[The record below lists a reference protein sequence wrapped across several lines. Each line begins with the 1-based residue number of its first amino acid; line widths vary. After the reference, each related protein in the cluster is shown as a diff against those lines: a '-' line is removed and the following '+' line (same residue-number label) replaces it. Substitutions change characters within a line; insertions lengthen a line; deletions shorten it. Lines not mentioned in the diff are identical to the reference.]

1 MSTSPTLRTSA
12 LDPEQVEQAA
22 RVYKALADPIRLH
35 LLARIVS
42 CAGQPCV
49 LDISEGLTV
58 TAPTVSYHLRVLREA
73 GLVHRVRRGTSI
85 HYQADLQA
93 LSRFGALLICC

>member
-1 MSTSPTLRTSA
+1 MTTTPTLRTDP

-22 RVYKALADPIRLH
+22 RVFKALADPIRLQ

-49 LDISEGLTV
+49 LDISEGLPV
-58 TAPTVSYHLRVLREA
+58 SAPTVSYHLRVLREA
-73 GLVHRVRRGTSI
+73 GLIACVRRGTSI

-93 LSRFGALLICC
+93 LRHFGALLICC